1 LRTAHRRASTPTQR
15 LQPNLFAQV
24 TETPTTVRT
33 TETMVFFCSFDTEA
47 LNRQLANI
55 NETDLEFENV
65 FSSSSHKNV
74 NVGVQQLYII
84 GNMAKLQKL
93 SHNIFF
99 ILKIYLCSK
108 TIAVEKIVFLK
119 VYGKK

>member
-1 LRTAHRRASTPTQR
+1 M
-15 LQPNLFAQV
+15 

-33 TETMVFFCSFDTEA
+33 AETIGFFCSFDTEA

-99 ILKIYLCSK
+99 ILKIYAQKQLL
-108 TIAVEKIVFLK
+108 LK
-119 VYGKK
+119 KLFFWKSTERSDL